1 MVRGGALHSRPPAGL
16 PKRQRPQVHEKGL
29 VPRRDHGPCHGRFY
43 SICRALCLILAGV
56 AATCVTSVTKGEGDP
71 AQLWGSDRGPVGRR
85 PARDAAYR
93 HVTGR
98 ELSYLCVFIVS
109 TCTYTAR
116 RTTVVTRSLSTQVP
130 PVTVTLLSVLM
141 SVLQLLY
148 DPQCVARADCGVCR
162 ASRVCGCVR
171 SRGPH
176 APHCAHSTASS
187 HLRNICVKRCDERER
202 LPNQERSHLRE

>member
-56 AATCVTSVTKGEGDP
+56 AATCVTSVPKGEGDP

-116 RTTVVTRSLSTQVP
+116 QSSHALSALRSLPSQSP
-130 PVTVTLLSVLM
+130 SY
-141 SVLQLLY
+141 LY
-148 DPQCVARADCGVCR
+148 SCLYYNYCTIRS
-162 ASRVCGCVR
+162 ASRVRTAVCAVRRACV
-171 SRGPH
+171 
-176 APHCAHSTASS
+176 AVCAHVGLMLHTALTRLLA
-187 HLRNICVKRCDERER
+187 HICVT
-202 LPNQERSHLRE
+202 SA